1 MISEQRWIIA
11 ITGASGVV
19 YARALM
25 RGLLAHVPS
34 LKLDLVISDAGLR
47 VLREEESLKISAN
60 DPDLEL
66 LVGSNY
72 GRVAFHHAQDI
83 GAAIASGSV
92 PLKGMVVVPCSMATL
107 GKIAS
112 GSGSNLVHRAAEVT
126 VKEGRSLI
134 LVPRETPLS
143 VIHLENMLKLAR
155 AGVRI
160 VPAMPGFYHQPRS
173 IEQLVEMMAM
183 QIADQMGYQTPLAA
197 RWKTVEATP

>member
-1 MISEQRWIIA
+1 
-11 ITGASGVV
+11 
-19 YARALM
+19 
-25 RGLLAHVPS
+25 
-34 LKLDLVISDAGLR
+34 
-47 VLREEESLKISAN
+47 
-60 DPDLEL
+60 
-66 LVGSNY
+66 
-72 GRVAFHHAQDI
+72 
-83 GAAIASGSV
+83 
-92 PLKGMVVVPCSMATL
+92 VVVPCSMATL

-126 VKEGRSLI
+126 MKEGRSLI

-183 QIADQMGYQTPLAA
+183 RIADQMGYQLPLAA